1 MQGRESGVFLA
12 ATSNNITILPP
23 EMLRKG
29 RFDEIFFVDLPGV
42 ASRTALFALHIRK
55 RGRDAAGFGVAK
67 LAAASGGGLGAG
79 GEEGVSAG
87 GVSVGWGEKRGA
99 LGGFVAGRAGACGGS
114 SSRAEGA

>member
-1 MQGRESGVFLA
+1 MSKRLLATRLTWMQDLESGVFLA

-55 RGRDAAGFGVAK
+55 RGRDAAGFDLSK
-67 LAAASGGGLGAG
+67 L
-79 GEEGVSAG
+79 
-87 GVSVGWGEKRGA
+87 
-99 LGGFVAGRAGACGGS
+99 AGACGGVLG
-114 SSRAEGA
+114 AGVEGVFLAGGC